1 MVNYWQQNNQRAQ
14 LLPQLQP
21 VVANQLQEEEHPEW
35 LTTNHIGESINQG
48 NDANRVIRDDG
59 SEGIF
64 QGGEVMILG

>member
-1 MVNYWQQNNQRAQ
+1 MVQEIRSVIAVETNNQRAQ
-14 LLPQLQP
+14 LLPQLQL

-59 SEGIF
+59 R
-64 QGGEVMILG
+64 EVMILG